1 MPDIS
6 PEARQLHERSFV
18 ADFHAHP
25 ANKTYLLKK
34 KLHKRHRSGGAF
46 NPLTMRV
53 DLPRMGEGA
62 VDAVLSAIY
71 LPERGLLSD
80 CFPLRVV
87 RFFAPRRWKRLVE
100 GDRFERTVELI
111 KDFEAVVA
119 RAKPVNGRRIEIAK
133 SRAELGAV
141 ATRGNLAMLHAV
153 EGAHSLERDA
163 GNVERLFDLGVCMLT
178 LAHFYFNEVA
188 YPVDGVPANMKILGC
203 FRKKKDLTKGLTP
216 LGRDV
221 VEEMVRLGMLIDMT
235 HCTPQARKEVL
246 STANGRAPIVM
257 THVGANAL
265 KNEPMN
271 PDNKEIAA
279 IAKTGGVIGVIAYNA
294 WLTDADEKNGVQFV
308 VRTLQHIR
316 DHGGIEAAAFGS
328 DFDGFTDPPDD
339 LADHSMLP
347 NVTAALLKAGFSFA
361 DVEKVL
367 GGNVRRVI
375 EQGWGR

>member
-34 KLHKRHRSGGAF
+34 KLDKRHRSGGAF

-53 DLPRMGEGA
+53 DLPRMGEGG
-62 VDAVLSAIY
+62 VDAVVSAIY
-71 LPERGLLSD
+71 LPERDLLSD

-87 RFFAPRRWKRLVE
+87 RFFAPRRWKRLLE

-111 KDFEAVVA
+111 KHFEDVVA
-119 RAKPVNGRRIEIAK
+119 SSKPVGGRRIEIAK
-133 SRAELGAV
+133 SRAELEAV
-141 ATRGNLAMLHAV
+141 TARGNIALVHAV
-153 EGAHSLERDA
+153 EGGHSLEMDA
-163 GNVERLFDLGVCMLT
+163 SNVEKLFDLGVCMLT

-203 FRKKKDLTKGLTP
+203 FRKEKDLTKGLTP

-221 VEEMVRLGMLIDMT
+221 VEEMVRLGMLTDMT
-235 HCTPQARKEVL
+235 HCTPPARKEVL
-246 STANGRAPIVM
+246 ETVNGRAPVVM
-257 THVGANAL
+257 THVGVNAL

-271 PDNKEIAA
+271 PSNEEIEL
-279 IAKTGGVIGVIAYNA
+279 IANTGGVIGVIAYNA
-294 WLTDADEKNGVQFV
+294 WLTDSNEKNGVQFV

-316 DHGGIEAAAFGS
+316 DHGGIEATAFGS

-347 NVTAALLKAGFSFA
+347 NITDALLKAGFSAA